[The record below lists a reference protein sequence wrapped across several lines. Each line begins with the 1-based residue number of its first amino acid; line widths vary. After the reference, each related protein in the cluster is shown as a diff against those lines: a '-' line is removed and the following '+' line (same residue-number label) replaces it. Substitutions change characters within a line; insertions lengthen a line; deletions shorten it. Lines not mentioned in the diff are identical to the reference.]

1 MTTNGESLS
10 TKDTIAYI
18 VIGIALGIIYVGA
31 LMIIGNV
38 IDINETNSIIPEA
51 HAQIQPFEQ
60 QLAQIRDPAE
70 CTRKVIRGAS
80 AQTPFL
86 IKVFYDTT
94 ADRTLSF
101 KQQGTSFPVTQTTNQ
116 VMTFFTSEVDQ
127 YEIHMEMNYRVP
139 KERQIY
145 IEYLTGGSI
154 VQSEQEKFDGTKFCM
169 TLFANTILPP
179 TILTKEEIFGQSLE
193 FVNQIPLMIDSF
205 NRNTYTQSTTIAY
218 MWMLILGV
226 LFFSVIT
233 FISVQVGNRKFKL
246 KMRDVDDIVTTGSTL
261 VTSMDSMINS
271 VSKPLQE
278 VSKDLKKILDLP
290 QVKEKL
296 EQVKEPKESKAK
308 AIIKRMIPMKKKE
321 DYQVTIIEEDDEQEE
336 VLEDEDQELEEQA
349 EREDEKEKQ
358 KKVDEG
364 LEVKEELKSDQKQ
377 SEKPD
382 QTPETRPDPEPSG
395 GFIQGEVIEEE
406 KPEPESEPEPEP
418 KPEPEPELKI
428 EKKPANF
435 KRIVDSIDYEN
446 KKLTN
451 FSEFTYPEILEV
463 YTWITHFR
471 QRQMKEGVIIP
482 KEVEEKQL
490 QIQEITYYAI
500 FAKLKEQK
508 NGTK

>member
-1 MTTNGESLS
+1 MTANGKPLS
-10 TKDTIAYI
+10 TKDTIAYV
-18 VIGIALGIIYVGA
+18 VIGVAIAIIYVGA
-31 LMIIGNV
+31 LMIILNV
-38 IDINETNSIIPEA
+38 MDDNELNSVIPEA

-60 QLAQIRDPAE
+60 QLAQIREPAE
-70 CTRKVIRGAS
+70 CTRKVVQGAS

-94 ADRTLSF
+94 TDRTLSF

-116 VMTFFTSEVDQ
+116 VMTFFTNEVDQ
-127 YEIHMEMNYRVP
+127 YEIRMEMNYRFA

-154 VQSEQEKFDGTKFCM
+154 VQSEQEKFEGKTFCM
-169 TLFANTILPP
+169 TLFANTVLPP
-179 TILTKEEIFGQSLE
+179 LIPTKEEIFGQSLE
-193 FVNQIPLMIDSF
+193 FVNQIPAMIDSF

-233 FISVQVGNRKFKL
+233 FISVQLGNRKYKL

-278 VSKDLKKILDLP
+278 VSKDLKTILNLP

-296 EQVKEPKESKAK
+296 EQVKEPKESKAR
-308 AIIKRMIPMKKKE
+308 AIIKRMIPIKKKE
-321 DYQVTIIEEDDEQEE
+321 DYEVEVIEEDDEQEE
-336 VLEDEDQELEEQA
+336 VLDDEDQEELEQQVQ
-349 EREDEKEKQ
+349 REDEKEKQ
-358 KKVDEG
+358 KRID
-364 LEVKEELKSDQKQ
+364 EELKVRD
-377 SEKPD
+377 ELKPEPKP
-382 QTPETRPDPEPSG
+382 QTRPDPEPSG
-395 GFIQGEVIEEE
+395 GFIQGEVIEE
-406 KPEPESEPEPEP
+406 KLPEPEP
-418 KPEPEPELKI
+418 PIPPEPEPPIPEPEPEVKK
-428 EKKPANF
+428 EEKPANF

-451 FSEFTYPEILEV
+451 FSEFTYSEILEV

-471 QRQMKEGVIIP
+471 ERQKKEGVIIP
-482 KEVEEKQL
+482 EDVDEKQL

-500 FAKLKEQK
+500 FAKLKEKK

>member
-1 MTTNGESLS
+1 MTANGESLS
-10 TKDTIAYI
+10 TKDTIAYT
-18 VIGIALGIIYVGA
+18 VIGIAIGIIYVGA
-31 LMIIGNV
+31 LMIIWNV
-38 IDINETNSIIPEA
+38 VDFNESNSIIPEA
-51 HAQIQPFEQ
+51 EAQIQPFEQ
-60 QLAQIRDPAE
+60 QLAQIRDPEE
-70 CTRKVIRGAS
+70 CTRKVVRGAS

-127 YEIHMEMNYRVP
+127 YEIHMEMNYRVA

-154 VQSEQEKFDGTKFCM
+154 VQSEQEKFEGKKFCM

-179 TILTKEEIFGQSLE
+179 TIPTKEEIFGQSLE
-193 FVNQIPLMIDSF
+193 FVNQIPAMIDSF

-261 VTSMDSMINS
+261 VTSMDGMINS

-278 VSKDLKKILDLP
+278 VSKDLKAILNLP

-296 EQVKEPKESKAK
+296 EQVKEPKESKAR
-308 AIIKRMIPMKKKE
+308 AIIKRMIPIKKKE
-321 DYQVTIIEEDDEQEE
+321 DFKVTVIEEDDEQEE
-336 VLEDEDQELEEQA
+336 DLNDEDQEQTEEEIENQI
-349 EREDEKEKQ
+349 KEA
-358 KKVDEG
+358 
-364 LEVKEELKSDQKQ
+364 LKSDQKQ

-382 QTPETRPDPEPSG
+382 QTPETRPEPEPSG
-395 GFIQGEVIEEE
+395 GFIQGEVIEE
-406 KPEPESEPEPEP
+406 KTPEPEPEP
-418 KPEPEPELKI
+418 KPESEPEPEQKQPEPELKV
-428 EKKPANF
+428 EQKPENF

-471 QRQMKEGVIIP
+471 QRQKKEGVIIP
-482 KEVEEKQL
+482 KEVEEKQI

>member
-1 MTTNGESLS
+1 MTTNGERLS
-10 TKDTIAYI
+10 TKDTISYAI
-18 VIGIALGIIYVGA
+18 IGIALGIIYVGA
-31 LMIIGNV
+31 FMIISNV
-38 IDINETNSIIPEA
+38 VDINETNSIIPEA
-51 HAQIQPFEQ
+51 YAQIQPFEQ

-70 CTRKVIRGAS
+70 CTRKVVRGQS
-80 AQTPFL
+80 ATTPFL

-94 ADRTLSF
+94 ADRTLTF
-101 KQQGTSFPVTQTTNQ
+101 KQQGTSFPVTQATNQ
-116 VMTFFTSEVDQ
+116 VMTFFSSEVDQ
-127 YEIHMEMNYRVP
+127 YEIHMEMNYRVA

-154 VQSEQEKFDGTKFCM
+154 VQSEQEKFEGKKFCM
-169 TLFANTILPP
+169 TLFANTVLPTP
-179 TILTKEEIFGQSLE
+179 IPTKEEIFGQSLE
-193 FVNQIPLMIDSF
+193 FVNQIPAMIDSF

-261 VTSMDSMINS
+261 VTSMDSMVNS

-278 VSKDLKKILDLP
+278 VSRDLKKILDLP

-296 EQVKEPKESKAK
+296 EQVKEPKESKAR
-308 AIIKRMIPMKKKE
+308 AIIKKMIPKKKKE
-321 DYQVTIIEEDDEQEE
+321 DYQVTVIEEDDEEE
-336 VLEDEDQELEEQA
+336 EIEDEDQELT
-349 EREDEKEKQ
+349 EDKNENQ
-358 KKVDEG
+358 
-364 LEVKEELKSDQKQ
+364 VKEELKSDQKQ

-395 GFIQGEVIEEE
+395 GFIQGEVKEELV
-406 KPEPESEPEPEP
+406 PEPEPEP
-418 KPEPEPELKI
+418 EPEQKQQEPEKELKV
-428 EKKPANF
+428 EPKPKSF
-435 KRIVDSIDYEN
+435 KRIVDSIDYNN
-446 KKLTN
+446 KKISN
-451 FSEFTYPEILEV
+451 FSEFTYTEILEV

-471 QRQMKEGVIIP
+471 ERQKKEGVVIP
-482 KEVEEKQL
+482 KDAEEKQI

>member
-10 TKDTIAYI
+10 TKDTIAYA

-31 LMIIGNV
+31 FMIIWNV
-38 IDINETNSIIPEA
+38 VDINEQSSFIPEA
-51 HAQIQPFEQ
+51 EAQIQPFEQ

-70 CTRKVIRGAS
+70 CTRKVVRGAS

-94 ADRTLSF
+94 ADRTLTF

-127 YEIHMEMNYRVP
+127 YEIYMEMNYRIP

-179 TILTKEEIFGQSLE
+179 TIPTKEEIFGQSLE

-261 VTSMDSMINS
+261 VTSMDSMVNS

-296 EQVKEPKESKAK
+296 EQVKEPKESKAR
-308 AIIKRMIPMKKKE
+308 AIIKKMIPIKKKE
-321 DYQVTIIEEDDEQEE
+321 DYQVTIIEEKDGQEE
-336 VLEDEDQELEEQA
+336 VLDDEDQEQIEE
-349 EREDEKEKQ
+349 EKQ
-358 KKVDEG
+358 N
-364 LEVKEELKSDQKQ
+364 EVKEELKSDQKQ

-382 QTPETRPDPEPSG
+382 QTPKTRPDPEPSG
-395 GFIQGEVIEEE
+395 GFIQGEVIEEKE
-406 KPEPESEPEPEP
+406 PEPEPESEPEPETEP
-418 KPEPEPELKI
+418 KPEPELKI

-451 FSEFTYPEILEV
+451 FSEFSYPEILEV

-471 QRQMKEGVIIP
+471 QRQKKEGVIIP

>member
-1 MTTNGESLS
+1 MTTNGEPLS

-31 LMIIGNV
+31 LMIISNV

-70 CTRKVIRGAS
+70 CTRKVVRGAS

-127 YEIHMEMNYRVP
+127 YEIHMEMNYRIP

-179 TILTKEEIFGQSLE
+179 AIPTKEEIFGQSLE

-296 EQVKEPKESKAK
+296 EQVKEPKESKAR
-308 AIIKRMIPMKKKE
+308 AIIKKMIPIKKKE
-321 DYQVTIIEEDDEQEE
+321 DYQVTIGDSKCRQQE
-336 VLEDEDQELEEQA
+336 
-349 EREDEKEKQ
+349 
-358 KKVDEG
+358 
-364 LEVKEELKSDQKQ
+364 
-377 SEKPD
+377 
-382 QTPETRPDPEPSG
+382 
-395 GFIQGEVIEEE
+395 
-406 KPEPESEPEPEP
+406 
-418 KPEPEPELKI
+418 
-428 EKKPANF
+428 
-435 KRIVDSIDYEN
+435 
-446 KKLTN
+446 
-451 FSEFTYPEILEV
+451 
-463 YTWITHFR
+463 
-471 QRQMKEGVIIP
+471 
-482 KEVEEKQL
+482 
-490 QIQEITYYAI
+490 
-500 FAKLKEQK
+500 
-508 NGTK
+508 

>member
-1 MTTNGESLS
+1 MTNREPLS
-10 TKDTIAYI
+10 TKDTIAYA

-31 LMIIGNV
+31 LMIIWNV
-38 IDINETNSIIPEA
+38 VDINEQSSFIPEA
-51 HAQIQPFEQ
+51 EAQIQPFEQ

-70 CTRKVIRGAS
+70 CTRKVVRGQS
-80 AQTPFL
+80 ATTPFL

-116 VMTFFTSEVDQ
+116 VMTFFSSEVDQ

-169 TLFANTILPP
+169 TLFANTVLPTP
-179 TILTKEEIFGQSLE
+179 IPTKEEIFGQSLE
-193 FVNQIPLMIDSF
+193 FVNQIPAMIDSF

-246 KMRDVDDIVTTGSTL
+246 KMRDVDDIVSTGSTL

-278 VSKDLKKILDLP
+278 VSRDLKAILNLP
-290 QVKEKL
+290 QVKEKI

-308 AIIKRMIPMKKKE
+308 AIIRKMIPIKKKE
-321 DYQVTIIEEDDEQEE
+321 DYQVTVIEEDDEKEE
-336 VLEDEDQELEEQA
+336 ELDDEDQEELEQQA

-382 QTPETRPDPEPSG
+382 QTPETRPVPEPSG
-395 GFIQGEVIEEE
+395 GFIQGEDIEE
-406 KPEPESEPEPEP
+406 KEPEPEP
-418 KPEPEPELKI
+418 EQKQPEPEKELKV
-428 EKKPANF
+428 EPKPKSF

-446 KKLTN
+446 KKLSN
-451 FSEFTYPEILEV
+451 FSEFSYPEILQV
-463 YTWITHFR
+463 YTWITNFR
-471 QRQMKEGVIIP
+471 QRQKKEGVVIP
-482 KEVEEKQL
+482 QDVDEKQL

-500 FAKLKEQK
+500 FAKLKEKK